1 MDLTGEN
8 AKAFMQMAEKIKKSG
23 ALSEKFKELIAI
35 SLSVKAQCDDCIT
48 HHLAELIKLKATD
61 EEINEAMWVAV
72 MMGGGPSLAY
82 LMKAQNELKKL
93 RKQK

>member
-1 MDLTGEN
+1 MDSN
-8 AKAFMQMAEKIKKSG
+8 NNKSKAFFQMAEEITKKG
-23 ALSEKFKELIAI
+23 VLSEKFKELIAI

-48 HHLAELIKLKATD
+48 HHLPKLISLGATD

-82 LMKAQNELKKL
+82 LMKAQKVLKEL
-93 RKQK
+93 RKN